1 MTQISAFALPD
12 PSYEDYTWTLQDE
25 HSPASHPPL
34 IASAVPVTRSE
45 TNPDGPPM
53 NLTLNGYNYARQAA
67 NTGGPPSPFGTIT
80 APERVED
87 LTRWRQEWLPQVD
100 QLIVMLEGFDPA
112 TVSAGKWAEV
122 LDGQDQEYRRVFGG
136 VHRTAV
142 GPSRMAVTSFT
153 EAYVKRFGEDRSN
166 DAMALLLGFP
176 NRSLE
181 RAGALWDLSR
191 ILRADDPLQR
201 AMDSGSP
208 YPDTPAAQAFQE
220 GLVAMF
226 KDFGS
231 TTNNGLQDLATW
243 REGSPVPLAMI
254 RAYANQDDSKS
265 PREATLQQTH
275 RRVEL
280 EAEVRS
286 ASGNDADDNALVNL
300 MEMAQQLIPNLED
313 HNLLCDQRCVAAS
326 RTRWLAIGAH
336 LQGQGALSA
345 ADDVFFYRRAELL
358 QALEGGPD
366 TPQNITKD
374 EVDRRRILQQQFR
387 AAAPPLYLGLPPETL
402 TSADEIPVEGTIQ
415 RVVKGI
421 AGAPGTHRGRARVIQ
436 SLDEAGSLQDGE
448 VLVVRSLTP
457 PWTPYFGIA
466 GAIVTNAGGAMSH
479 GAVVAREFGIPAV
492 VGTGNGTSFIRDG
505 ALVTVDGTAG
515 VVVIEPQ

>member
-1 MTQISAFALPD
+1 
-12 PSYEDYTWTLQDE
+12 
-25 HSPASHPPL
+25 
-34 IASAVPVTRSE
+34 
-45 TNPDGPPM
+45 M
-53 NLTLNGYNYARQAA
+53 NLTLNGYNYAREAA
-67 NTGGPPSPFGTIT
+67 NSGGPPSPFGTVV

-87 LTRWRQEWLPQVD
+87 LTRWRREWLPEVEK
-100 QLIVMLEGFDPA
+100 VAAMLESFDAA

-142 GPSRMAVTSFT
+142 GPSRMAVTRFT
-153 EAYVKRFGEDRSN
+153 EAYVKQFGEDRKA

-176 NRSLE
+176 NRSLA
-181 RAGALWDLSR
+181 RASALWDLSR
-191 ILRADDPLQR
+191 ILRADDSLQGV
-201 AMDSGSP
+201 MDGGSP
-208 YPDTPAAQAFQE
+208 SPSTPGAKAFQE
-220 GLVAMF
+220 GLVALF
-226 KDFGS
+226 RDFGS

-265 PREATLQQTH
+265 PREATLQQAN
-275 RRVEL
+275 RRLELEVEL
-280 EAEVRS
+280 RNNS
-286 ASGNDADDNALVNL
+286 NSGADTGDLVLL

-326 RTRWLAIGAH
+326 RVRWLAIGAH
-336 LQGQGALSA
+336 LQGQGVLSA
-345 ADDVFFYRRAELL
+345 ADDVFFYRRAELIEV
-358 QALEGGPD
+358 LEGGPNLS
-366 TPQNITKD
+366 PNVSRD
-374 EVDRRRILQQQFR
+374 EVERRRSLQQQFR
-387 AAAPPLYLGLPPETL
+387 ATPPPLYLGLAPETL
-402 TSADEIPVEGTIQ
+402 ASADEIPVEGTVQ
-415 RVVKGI
+415 RVVKGV
-421 AGAPGTHRGRARVIQ
+421 AGAPGSHRGRARVIQ

-448 VLVVRSLTP
+448 VLVVRALTP

-492 VGTGNGTSFIRDG
+492 VGTGNGTDFIWDG
-505 ALVTVDGTAG
+505 AIVTVDGTAG